1 MAEQHLFYTTLI
13 MIILRNLLYS
23 LILIFGAMDA
33 HSQFNDKDVILKAE
47 EAFALTGFHSENI
60 IKVTW
65 QIAPN
70 HYLYKNSI
78 KVFVNNSLIEHE
90 FISLLN
96 EEIIVDEFFGK
107 SVVLKNTVALQAISS
122 NDNLSNSVIKIA
134 YQGCA
139 EGKYC
144 YPKQLKTI

>member
-1 MAEQHLFYTTLI
+1 M
-13 MIILRNLLYS
+13 
-23 LILIFGAMDA
+23 
-33 HSQFNDKDVILKAE
+33 
-47 EAFALTGFHSENI
+47 
-60 IKVTW
+60 
-65 QIAPN
+65 
-70 HYLYKNSI
+70 
-78 KVFVNNSLIEHE
+78 IEHE

>member
-1 MAEQHLFYTTLI
+1 
-13 MIILRNLLYS
+13 
-23 LILIFGAMDA
+23 MDA

-47 EAFALTGFHSENI
+47 EAFVLSGLHSENI
-60 IKVTW
+60 IKASW

-70 HYLYKNSI
+70 HYLYKDSI
-78 KVFVNNSLIEHE
+78 KVFVNNSLIQHE
-90 FISLLN
+90 FISILN
-96 EEIIVDEFFGK
+96 EEKIVDEFFGE
-107 SVVLKNTVALQAISS
+107 SVVLKNTVALQAIYT
-122 NDNLSNSVIKIA
+122 NDNLSTAVIKIA

>member
-1 MAEQHLFYTTLI
+1 

-23 LILIFGAMDA
+23 LILMVGAMDA
-33 HSQFNDKDVILKAE
+33 HSQFNDKDTILKAE
-47 EAFALTGFHSENI
+47 EAFVLSGFHSGNI
-60 IKVTW
+60 ITASW
-65 QIAPN
+65 QIAQN
-70 HYLYKNSI
+70 HYLYKDSI
-78 KVFVNNSLIEHE
+78 KVFVNNNLIEHE

-96 EEIIVDEFFGK
+96 EEMIVDEFFGK
-107 SVVLKNTVALQAISS
+107 SLVLKNTVVLKATYTK
-122 NDNLSNSVIKIA
+122 DNLSTAIIKIA

>member
-1 MAEQHLFYTTLI
+1 

-23 LILIFGAMDA
+23 LILIVGAMDA

-47 EAFALTGFHSENI
+47 EAFVLSGFHSENI
-60 IKVTW
+60 IKASW

-70 HYLYKNSI
+70 HYLYKDSI
-78 KVFVNNSLIEHE
+78 KVFVNNSLIQHE
-90 FISLLN
+90 FISILN
-96 EEIIVDEFFGK
+96 EEKIVDEFFGE
-107 SVVLKNTVALQAISS
+107 SVVLKNTVALQAIYT
-122 NDNLSNSVIKIA
+122 NDNLSTAVIKIA